1 MNSLHLFAG
10 IGGGIL
16 ADKILGHRIVG
27 AVEIEPYCRAV
38 LKQRQEEGLLE
49 TFPLFDD
56 IRTFNG
62 DEITERVDLVCGGFP
77 CQDISTAGKGAGI
90 TGQKS
95 GLFYELIRVCR
106 TLRPSYIFLENSPA
120 ITGRG
125 LGACL
130 NEIAKI
136 GYDAEWFTLSAGE
149 CGAPHLRNRWW
160 CLCQRQDSDADRER
174 ELQPERLV
182 EDLRR
187 RFSYLGQENGFAE
200 LAGSDPYGEECSCG
214 NVPDAEGNGLYLRR
228 TCSRSEEGIAET
240 GMVCESDGRA
250 GEDTDAASERCESSV
265 WERLSRYAPSLYCE
279 LAERVYDRLG
289 DDCEERGGG
298 EIADS
303 DCSRRDGD
311 GNAVRIEEK
320 IPETMATR
328 ESRAETASQG
338 IGDDSLSRRARDSAD
353 SESQRRAAEDE
364 RDRGRETGTAA
375 LVSRSTFSDAGSG
388 GDSPQDGGRKTT
400 DAASM
405 GRDKGSDAE
414 EHRRGNQEGFSPAGD
429 SGISYFPGW
438 WEIEPPLGRVA
449 NGVPNRVDRLKGLGN
464 AQVPVCAALA
474 FYLLLRRYC
483 D

>member
-49 TFPLFDD
+49 PFPLFDD

-62 DEITERVDLVCGGFP
+62 DEITERIDLICGGFP
-77 CQDISTAGKGAGI
+77 CQDISTAGKGKGVVK
-90 TGQKS
+90 GEKS
-95 GLFYELIRVCR
+95 SLFFELVRVCGAI
-106 TLRPSYIFLENSPA
+106 RPAYIFLENSPA

-130 NEIAKI
+130 NEIARI
-136 GYDAEWFTLSAGE
+136 GYDAEWFTLSAGD
-149 CGAPHLRNRWW
+149 CGAPHLRKRWW
-160 CLCQRQDSDADRER
+160 AVCKRQDSDADRER

-187 RFSYLGQENGFAE
+187 RFSYLGQEVVRDSYR
-200 LAGSDPYGEECSCG
+200 GSCEDWTETEWSGGDCQTSCG
-214 NVPDAEGNGLYLRR
+214 GNLRNANDVRRNETLYVGNACISNEEGTSGPAGANNRYGNGGGI
-228 TCSRSEEGIAET
+228 EGA
-240 GMVCESDGRA
+240 R
-250 GEDTDAASERCESSV
+250 EDTDSPRERCEAAM
-265 WERLSRYAPSLYCE
+265 WERLFRYAPGLYCQQS
-279 LAERVYDRLG
+279 ERTQ
-289 DDCEERGGG
+289 E
-298 EIADS
+298 
-303 DCSRRDGD
+303 
-311 GNAVRIEEK
+311 
-320 IPETMATR
+320 
-328 ESRAETASQG
+328 G
-338 IGDDSLSRRARDSAD
+338 IGDDSLSRGTRDSAD
-353 SESQRRAAEDE
+353 AEGQRRLWETE
-364 RDRGRETGTAA
+364 RVGREPSGTVP
-375 LVSRSTFSDAGSG
+375 LVSRSTFSDAGGG
-388 GDSPQDGGRKTT
+388 GDSPPDGGRETA

-414 EHRRGNQEGFSPAGD
+414 EHRRGNQEGFSAACD
-429 SGISYFPGW
+429 SGIGYFPGW

-449 NGVPNRVDRLKGLGN
+449 NGIPNRVDRLKGLGN

-483 D
+483 EK

>member
-27 AVEIEPYCRAV
+27 AVEIESYCRAV

-49 TFPLFDD
+49 PFPLFDD

-62 DEITERVDLVCGGFP
+62 DEITERVDLICGGFP
-77 CQDISTAGKGAGI
+77 CQDISTAGKGKGVVK
-90 TGQKS
+90 GEKS
-95 GLFYELIRVCR
+95 SLFFELVRVCR
-106 TLRPSYIFLENSPA
+106 NIRPAYIFLENSPA

-136 GYDAEWFTLSAGE
+136 GYDAEWFTLSAGD

-160 CLCQRQDSDADRER
+160 AVCKRQDSDSDCER

-187 RFSYLGQENGFAE
+187 RFSDLGQEA
-200 LAGSDPYGEECSCG
+200 
-214 NVPDAEGNGLYLRR
+214 
-228 TCSRSEEGIAET
+228 IK
-240 GMVCESDGRA
+240 
-250 GEDTDAASERCESSV
+250 DTDSPRERCEAAMR
-265 WERLSRYAPSLYCE
+265 ERLSRYAPGLYCQQS
-279 LAERVYDRLG
+279 ERADNRIG
-289 DDCEERGGG
+289 DDCKERSGR
-298 EIADS
+298 ETADAES
-303 DCSRRDGD
+303 ARRK
-311 GNAVRIEEK
+311 GNGTASGIEQAG
-320 IPETMATR
+320 TVSMATR
-328 ESRAETASQG
+328 ESSAAAAPQG
-338 IGDDSLSRRARDSAD
+338 IGDDSLSGGTRDSAD
-353 SESQRRAAEDE
+353 SASQRRAVEDE

-375 LVSRSTFSDAGSG
+375 LVSRSAFSNAGGG
-388 GDSPQDGGRKTT
+388 GDSPPDEGRKTA

-405 GRDKGSDAE
+405 GRD
-414 EHRRGNQEGFSPAGD
+414 AGD
-429 SGISYFPGW
+429 RSGERRQLYEGRFSAACDSSIGYFPGW

-449 NGVPNRVDRLKGLGN
+449 NGIPNRVDRLKGLGN

-483 D
+483 EK